1 MTSGGGRTIA
11 RVSVRVIPDTTGFKR
26 KVEADLAQL
35 RDATVN
41 VQINFEVDRKKL
53 QAQLKAAEAGLKV
66 TIPVEF
72 DIDKGV
78 LAAAKAAAKTPI
90 KVPAEVDRNQLE
102 ASAKDAAAKT
112 TVTVPGE
119 INWSKV
125 FAGAQA
131 AVDKQKITLNPEKLD
146 WGKIFAG
153 AQAEADKV
161 RVRIPVTVDATKEFS
176 QLRSVAALTAGA
188 IGGLF
193 KDTGTR
199 IASGLGLSN
208 QVREF
213 KGLATTAK
221 TGARAIGTEFS
232 SMGTGVRKVMSGL
245 GSEFKSTFSSLGGF
259 ARLATG
265 DVGKAFDA
273 VGKRMSRSS
282 RDGVNSISQDFS
294 HLANA
299 ASIVTGAIG
308 GAFSLAFS
316 SMQSAG
322 SSALSAVGGA
332 FDTFGGKVSDTLGSL
347 SSVGEALGPVSD
359 VIGSIVA
366 GVQKVVTVTAGL
378 IKVVAIG
385 TAIAEA
391 GAGIA
396 AAWGFAATAIAAVPA
411 AIGLIGTP
419 IAAVLVGMDGI
430 KKAFKSIDPQVKQF
444 RKTVSD
450 AFEKGLTPVLKT
462 IGNELLPKLG
472 IGLAGTATALSGV
485 ATATGDWVARGPGL
499 AILSTTIGNINTAIS
514 QINLIPILD
523 GFLRLAGNKAALDA
537 LVTTINGVGT
547 SLQAIADN
555 KSLDAAFTGL
565 GQVLGAVER
574 GFTGLV
580 NNGIKLFATAAP
592 SIRANLDAITNF
604 FGKFDYARL
613 GAAIGQAFQ
622 GVGDAINQ
630 IPAGTIESITRG
642 FEGLGRALDSP
653 SFKTG
658 LSGMADLIPPLLS
671 ALKGLVIVFGLVGD
685 AVKGVELAFGIAAI
699 NIGQVTDT
707 LGLTDGA
714 AQRAT
719 ENFVNLAKQVHDSMN
734 QVQTD
739 GTSAISGL
747 AIAMQDETG
756 KIPQFANQNLGQ
768 LPGIAASAVNKT
780 IGLFGTGLGTLSV
793 QTQKDLGL
801 IPQDA
806 KVALDPLAPT
816 VGAATQAMADAANAA
831 IPGLG
836 TAFQTGFAALGPLV
850 DTAFATLNTTN
861 IPTAMLA
868 MGTAITAGI
877 TTSIGPAFTLG
888 FASLGP
894 VIDTAFATLSAVSI
908 ASGFIVM
915 GAAFTAGFLTN
926 IGPAFTAGF
935 LTLGPVVDTAFATLS
950 ATSIATGFIVMGTA
964 FVAGFLTNIVPA
976 INSGFVLVNTAF
988 TTGFSTIATTSVT
1001 PGMVAVAAAVTAGFL
1016 GVIAA
1021 VTDGMNA
1028 AVVSANVGFTDLN
1041 TSAVTG
1047 MATFTESIKAGAA
1060 NVIAEVTSM
1069 VDAAIQEANKLEAG
1083 FKAAGANAVAAMAAA
1098 IRAGQN
1104 EVVNA
1109 ARETV
1114 QAANAAA
1121 QNAAKI
1127 NSPSRV
1133 WYGFGTG
1140 MIEGGVDGLHDDTPK
1155 FEAAARKSV
1164 ISAMAAAQ
1172 SEVDTGTKLNL
1183 AAAFTQATGTLAAKV
1198 STELTSAKAPVLL
1211 ATIQNIMDGKVL
1223 DERTQTLIT
1232 SWERELL
1239 SAHRSA

>member
-1 MTSGGGRTIA
+1 M
-11 RVSVRVIPDTTGFKR
+11 
-26 KVEADLAQL
+26 
-35 RDATVN
+35 
-41 VQINFEVDRKKL
+41 
-53 QAQLKAAEAGLKV
+53 
-66 TIPVEF
+66 
-72 DIDKGV
+72 
-78 LAAAKAAAKTPI
+78 
-90 KVPAEVDRNQLE
+90 DRNQLE

-131 AVDKQKITLNPEKLD
+131 EVDKRKITLNPEKLD

-188 IGGLF
+188 IGGAF
-193 KDTGTR
+193 KDAGTR

-273 VGKRMSRSS
+273 VGRRMSRSS

-347 SSVGEALGPVSD
+347 SGVGEALGPVSD

-378 IKVVAIG
+378 IKVAAIG

-430 KKAFKSIDPQVKQF
+430 KKAFKSIEPQVKQF
-444 RKTVSD
+444 QKTVSA
-450 AFEKGLTPVLKT
+450 AFEKGLTPVLK
-462 IGNELLPKLG
+462 NLADNLLPKLG
-472 IGLAGTATALSGV
+472 VGLAGTATALSTV
-485 ATATGDWVARGPGL
+485 ADNTVRWLTSAPGIAL
-499 AILSTTIGNINTAIS
+499 LSTTIGNINAALAR
-514 QINLIPILD
+514 INLVPILD

-555 KSLDAAFTGL
+555 PALTTAFTGL
-565 GQVLGAVER
+565 RDVLGAVER
-574 GFTGLV
+574 GFVGLV

-592 SIRANLDAITNF
+592 SITANLDSITNF
-604 FGKFDYARL
+604 FGRFDYARL
-613 GAAIGQAFQ
+613 GKAIGDAFRGVKAAIDG
-622 GVGDAINQ
+622 

-642 FEGLGRALDSP
+642 FEGLGKALDSP

-658 LSGMADLIPPLLS
+658 LSGMADLIPPLLDG
-671 ALKGLVIVFGLVGD
+671 LKVLVIVFGLVGD

-719 ENFVNLAKQVHDSMN
+719 ENFVNLAQQVHDSFN
-734 QVQTD
+734 QMETE
-739 GTSAISGL
+739 GKSSISGL
-747 AIAMQDETG
+747 TIAMQDETG
-756 KIPQFANQNLGQ
+756 KIPQFANQNLGK
-768 LPGIAASAVNKT
+768 LPGIAASAMDKT
-780 IGLFGTGLGTLSV
+780 VGLFGTGTKTLTV
-793 QTQKDLGL
+793 QMQKDLGL

-806 KVALDPLAPT
+806 QVALDPLAPT

-850 DTAFATLNTTN
+850 DTAFATLSTTN
-861 IPTAMLA
+861 VTTGMLA
-868 MGTAITAGI
+868 LSTAISTQFP
-877 TTSIGPAFTLG
+877 TLIGPAFTLG
-888 FASLGP
+888 FAGLVP
-894 VIDTAFATLSAVSI
+894 VITTAFTTLGTTAI
-908 ASGFIVM
+908 TPGLTAM
-915 GAAFTAGFLTN
+915 GLLITTSFTTVL
-926 IGPAFTAGF
+926 GPAFTAGF
-935 LTLGPVVDTAFATLS
+935 AALNPIFVTAFATLGTT
-950 ATSIATGFIVMGTA
+950 AITPGMTALGLLITTSFTTVLGPAVTA
-964 FVAGFLTNIVPA
+964 GFVALGV
-976 INSGFVLVNTAF
+976 VF
-988 TTGFSTIATTSVT
+988 TTGFTTIATTNVT
-1001 PGMVAVAAAVTAGFL
+1001 PGMTAIAAAITAGFVPVNAAVTAGF
-1016 GVIAA
+1016 
-1021 VTDGMNA
+1021 VTVQASFTQGFLDMNTTA
-1028 AVVSANVGFTDLN
+1028 TTGFTDLN
-1041 TSAVTG
+1041 TAATTG
-1047 MATFTESIKAGAA
+1047 MATFTQTINTGATDVVKA
-1060 NVIAEVTSM
+1060 VTDM
-1069 VDAAIQEANKLEAG
+1069 VAAAIAEANKLEEG

-1183 AAAFTQATGTLAAKV
+1183 AAAFTEATGSLAAKV
-1198 STELTSAKAPVLL
+1198 STELTAAKAPVLL

-1223 DERTQTLIT
+1223 DERTQTLLT
-1232 SWERELL
+1232 AWEKELL
-1239 SAHRSA
+1239 TAKRGA